1 VVCFGFLAWFWV
13 LKIYPASDMASY
25 SFLAPVFGVL
35 FSWLILGEEISWSVI
50 AALALVAAGIYLV
63 NRRARRGA

>member
-1 VVCFGFLAWFWV
+1 M
-13 LKIYPASDMASY
+13 LKRYPASDTASV

-35 FSWLILGEEISWSVI
+35 FSWLILGEAISWAVI

-63 NRRARRGA
+63 NR

>member
-1 VVCFGFLAWFWV
+1 M
-13 LKIYPASDMASY
+13 LKRYPASDTASV

-35 FSWLILGEEISWSVI
+35 FSWLILHEEISWSVI

-63 NRRARRGA
+63 NRRARPGA